1 MVLLGGVGTL
11 AGAPVG
17 AAVYTLLDT
26 VVTRYT
32 AYWQAVLGA
41 LLILLVLAFP
51 RGIVGAL
58 PGRGR

>member
-1 MVLLGGVGTL
+1 M
-11 AGAPVG
+11 
-17 AAVYTLLDT
+17 
-26 VVTRYT
+26 TRYT

-41 LLILLVLAFP
+41 LLILLVLVFP